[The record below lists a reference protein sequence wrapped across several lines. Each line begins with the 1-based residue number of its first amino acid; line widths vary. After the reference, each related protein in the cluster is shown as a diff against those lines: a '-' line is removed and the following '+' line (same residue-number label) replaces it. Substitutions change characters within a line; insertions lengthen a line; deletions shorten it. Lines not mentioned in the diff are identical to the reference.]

1 MTRAH
6 VTVIIRW
13 IVLVRRLLME
23 VTSSFRGVP
32 CGRVVTPQQR
42 RVADLDR
49 VLVERDASSR
59 SQQHTN

>member
-1 MTRAH
+1 M
-6 VTVIIRW
+6 
-13 IVLVRRLLME
+13 RRLLVE

-32 CGRVVTPQQR
+32 CGRVVTPQQQQR